1 MLVCIRINECHRGG
15 GVWVNSQ
22 RRELSRQGMN
32 KHEKKKRK
40 TVEMDML
47 YTDRPTQGV
56 GWGTGENKTN
66 SRVRIN
72 KTGKRHLQAVGCR
85 NRWGPMEVGG
95 VACHICLQ
103 WHRDRLD
110 GRGTTRETR
119 GGSAVTANEPVMTQH
134 SGMTYGSHLESGLLK
149 RGFELKRCV

>member
-1 MLVCIRINECHRGG
+1 
-15 GVWVNSQ
+15 
-22 RRELSRQGMN
+22 MN

-85 NRWGPMEVGG
+85 NR
-95 VACHICLQ
+95 
-103 WHRDRLD
+103 
-110 GRGTTRETR
+110 
-119 GGSAVTANEPVMTQH
+119 
-134 SGMTYGSHLESGLLK
+134 
-149 RGFELKRCV
+149 